1 MRIIEYKN
9 LYGYPAYSVK
19 LRNFA
24 KKKGYRIVCSIL
36 NLEEAGPFDGI
47 TIACAGLP
55 FLLSAKIPIIGYS
68 VNGLGV
74 WTRNPSLPASLK
86 ENVVKLHIPKFH
98 KHPSSD
104 TLASFYKTGV
114 VQDMPPKFSSYHT
127 QECLNDRVF
136 RSKHKEVR

>member
-1 MRIIEYKN
+1 MRIIDYKN
-9 LYGYPAYSVK
+9 LYGYPAYSVA

-24 KKKGYRIVCSIL
+24 KKKGYRVVLSVL
-36 NLEEAGPFDGI
+36 NIEEAGLFDGI
-47 TIACAGLP
+47 TIAIAGLP
-55 FLLSAKIPIIGYS
+55 FLLSSKIPVIGYA

-74 WTRNPSLPASLK
+74 WTKTSIPLSLK
-86 ENVVKLHIPKFH
+86 ENEVQLHIPKFH

-136 RSKHKEVR
+136 KSRHKEIR